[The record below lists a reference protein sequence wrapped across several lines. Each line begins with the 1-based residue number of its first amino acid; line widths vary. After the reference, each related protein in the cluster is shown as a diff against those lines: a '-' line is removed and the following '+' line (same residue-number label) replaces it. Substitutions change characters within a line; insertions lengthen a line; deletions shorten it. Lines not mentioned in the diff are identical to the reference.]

1 MKSNYAE
8 YTLTLLDF
16 RFVLASLHEALSI
29 RRSVCPSLH
38 QSVYNAFI
46 NFDEITILMDSK

>member
-8 YTLTLLDF
+8 YTLTLLVF

-46 NFDEITILMDSK
+46 NFDEITILTDSK